1 MAVNKH
7 IEARTLVIAAV
18 LAATIVLGIDGRFGP
33 QPWVWNFKYGAVVV
47 HLPWLVALLLI
58 SAGATFLSR
67 RGGANLSQRVLV
79 AVIPA
84 LMIGTVTNLV
94 AAVVVI
100 VAGIGG
106 QRIHPRDFVGHFLVG
121 WLLIPL
127 GAALLGS
134 LPFLWGP
141 RMKGNGGQI
150 TR

>member
-1 MAVNKH
+1 MAIDKH
-7 IEARTLVIAAV
+7 IEARTLVLATV

-33 QPWVWNFKYGAVVV
+33 QPWVWDFKYGAVVV
-47 HLPWLVALLLI
+47 HLPWLAALFLI

-79 AVIPA
+79 ALTPA
-84 LMIGTVTNLV
+84 LLIGTVTNLL
-94 AAVVVI
+94 AAIVVI
-100 VAGIGG
+100 AARIGG
-106 QRIHPRDFVGHFLVG
+106 QQIHPRDFVGHFLVG

-141 RMKGNGGQI
+141 RIRVNDGQF
-150 TR
+150 TG